1 MEVEKLL
8 SEEMSK
14 ITMAVKGGHVD
25 CTLIQQVALS
35 LRTIADEL
43 HKDYTKTPWKHIDSG
58 RFLKP

>member
-14 ITMAVKGGHVD
+14 ITMAVKGGYVD

-43 HKDYTKTPWKHIDSG
+43 HKDYTKSPWKNIDS
-58 RFLKP
+58 